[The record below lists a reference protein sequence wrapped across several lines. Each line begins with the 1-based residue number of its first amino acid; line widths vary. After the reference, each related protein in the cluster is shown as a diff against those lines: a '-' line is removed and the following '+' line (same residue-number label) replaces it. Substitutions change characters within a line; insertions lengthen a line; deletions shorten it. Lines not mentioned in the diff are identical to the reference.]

1 MIEARKQ
8 QILSTMTALRKDR
21 YSNKAMLQEAIDF
34 EHEMYRVAFGGECI
48 DKPRFSDV
56 IDRLI
61 ELDTQAGGIVA
72 DKISILNAMLAP
84 LGEQISICF
93 AGGSGER
100 KTSEILTTLKCKN
113 VILRNVELTAEHRHC
128 EIDLLVI
135 TPKVVF
141 CIEVK
146 NHKHD
151 TLLDANGNLVRMSDG
166 KMYDSNLGER
176 VRWRE
181 HILRT
186 VLAQGVGGDSTL
198 PEIKTYVVS
207 ANPRIR
213 FVNEF
218 GFVDSCCN
226 TVIANMIEKTVQES
240 KHCGSDTE
248 LLSDIVRSAID
259 VREYPLDI
267 DIESIRLLFAEI
279 LATLEYVRDVP
290 CSEHLT
296 ERIQQDA
303 PFVPVTDKPKNRTIL
318 SWLGNVKHWLVES
331 PVPRYA
337 GTALAG
343 AFVGGFVTKL
353 KYDGRR

>member
-1 MIEARKQ
+1 MI
-8 QILSTMTALRKDR
+8 
-21 YSNKAMLQEAIDF
+21 
-34 EHEMYRVAFGGECI
+34 
-48 DKPRFSDV
+48 
-56 IDRLI
+56 
-61 ELDTQAGGIVA
+61 
-72 DKISILNAMLAP
+72 
-84 LGEQISICF
+84 
-93 AGGSGER
+93 
-100 KTSEILTTLKCKN
+100 
-113 VILRNVELTAEHRHC
+113 
-128 EIDLLVI
+128 
-135 TPKVVF
+135 VF

-186 VLAQGVGGDSTL
+186 VLTQGIGGDGTL

-218 GFVDSCCN
+218 GFADSCCN
-226 TVIANMIEKTVQES
+226 TVIANMIEKTVQKS
-240 KHCGSDTE
+240 KHCETDTE
-248 LLSDIVRSAID
+248 FFRDIIRAAID
-259 VREYPLDI
+259 VREYPVDI

-279 LATLEYVRDVP
+279 LATLEYARAVP
-290 CSEHLT
+290 CAEHLM
-296 ERIQQDA
+296 ERLQQDA
-303 PFVPVTDKPKNRTIL
+303 SSVPATDKPENRRFL
-318 SWLGNVKHWLVES
+318 SWMRNVKHWLAES

-353 KYDGRR
+353 KYDDRR